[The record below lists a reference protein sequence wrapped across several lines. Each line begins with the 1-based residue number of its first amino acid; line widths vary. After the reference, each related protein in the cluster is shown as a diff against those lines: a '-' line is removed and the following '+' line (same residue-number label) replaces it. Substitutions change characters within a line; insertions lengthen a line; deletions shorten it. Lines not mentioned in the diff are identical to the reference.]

1 MCGMNEE
8 RVQAILSA
16 LPGCKVAVVGDF
28 CVDRYFDI
36 DPDISDVSNETGL
49 PIHQVTKVRPEPG
62 GGANVLNNLA
72 ALGVGEVYPVGFIGL
87 DGEGFELA
95 RIFDSLEFRLD
106 FLRRSETRH
115 TPVFVKPLIARP
127 DAAPEELN
135 RFDIFP
141 RDPLSED
148 EEAELVSNVRTAFE
162 AADALIVADYGEA
175 GKAGI
180 VTARVR
186 ETVAELARTNRKKP
200 VLADSRLYIDRFR
213 HVVVK
218 PNADEAMRYLGGQ
231 PDAER
236 SITRLTEI
244 GQRAAERN
252 KRPVL
257 ITLGPDGI
265 LLCAPGR
272 AQKIPVY
279 PSENEGEIDI
289 VGAGDAVL
297 AAIAAAVAVTAPLD
311 EAAILGMIAASITIQ
326 EIGRCGTASPDQIRA
341 RFKQYAEMY
350 PDVVG
355 A

>member
-8 RVQAILSA
+8 RVEAILSA
-16 LPGCKVAVVGDF
+16 LPGGKIAVVGDF

-49 PIHQVTKVRPEPG
+49 AIHQVTAVRPEPG

-72 ALGVGEVYPVGFIGL
+72 ALGVGEVHPVGFIGL

-95 RIFDSLEFRLD
+95 RIFDSLGFRLD

-115 TPVFVKPLIARP
+115 TPVFVKPLVARP

-141 RDPLSED
+141 REPLTED
-148 EEAELVSNVRTAFE
+148 EEDELVSNVRAAFE
-162 AADALIVADYGEA
+162 AADAMIVADYGET
-175 GKAGI
+175 GKAGV

-186 ETVAELARTNRKKP
+186 EVVAELARTNREKP

-218 PNADEAMRYLGGQ
+218 PNADEAMRHLGDE

-236 SITRLTEI
+236 SIVKLTEI
-244 GQRAAERN
+244 GERTAERN

-257 ITLGPDGI
+257 VTLGADGI

-272 AQKIPVY
+272 AQKIPAY
-279 PSENEGEIDI
+279 PSEDEGEIDI
-289 VGAGDAVL
+289 VGAGDTVL
-297 AAIAAAVAVTAPLD
+297 AAITSAVAAATPLD
-311 EAAILGMIAASITIQ
+311 EAAILGMVAASITIQ
-326 EIGRCGTASPDQIRA
+326 EIGRCGTASPDQIRG
-341 RFKQYAEMY
+341 RFRQYAEMY